1 MNGARDIKFKR
12 INGSATVEA
21 AVVLPFFLMFILSM
35 VYIIRIFYTY
45 NTVQNALAEV
55 GRKIG
60 NMSYFY
66 HMTGMK
72 DFSDQLSTMANEA
85 GTALQEQ
92 QKTVINAFRSF
103 NEAITGDSEE
113 TITVDDIGSL
123 LNSADNITNNFSQV
137 TDMVNLI
144 VEDPK
149 AELHMFMTIFANKLN
164 YGITNNL
171 VCLIAKGSLGTELK
185 KRVKNGNG
193 DAALALGIKDGL
205 EGISFENS
213 SIFGDSESLEL
224 VVEYKIKAPVPF
236 GLIPELKLSNR
247 VKIIAWTGGRGKTV
261 KVKEIKAEEENESAS
276 IWTQM
281 DSDKR
286 YCDRGLEIEK
296 LHVAKIKNKNG
307 ITATP
312 TSSDYP
318 VIDAYILDY
327 REKTIEL
334 YDIFTLNP
342 FMKTYTERPSAIK
355 SEIKKHGKRLLE
367 VETPDFIDTGKFKTI
382 NRIVIVVFPD
392 NAESYAEEAYENAR
406 KELAQYNVEVRLVKG
421 YGSYEKPEEKVLDEA
436 AA

>member
-92 QKTVINAFRSF
+92 QNTVINAFRSF

-286 YCDRGLEIEK
+286 YYDRGLEIEK

>member
-1 MNGARDIKFKR
+1 LNGARDIKFKR

-92 QKTVINAFRSF
+92 QNTVINAFRSF

-382 NRIVIVVFPD
+382 KRIVIVVFPD

>member
-1 MNGARDIKFKR
+1 LNGARDIKFKR

-92 QKTVINAFRSF
+92 QNTVINAFRSF

>member
-92 QKTVINAFRSF
+92 QNTVINAFRSF